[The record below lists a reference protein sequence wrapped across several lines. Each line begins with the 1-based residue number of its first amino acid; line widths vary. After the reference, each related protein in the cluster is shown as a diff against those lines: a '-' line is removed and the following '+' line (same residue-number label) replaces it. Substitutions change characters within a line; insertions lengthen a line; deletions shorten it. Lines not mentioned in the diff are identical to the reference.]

1 MFIFDKIQNSISM
14 KKYLFFCWFVLT
26 ITSCFSQNDSNKK
39 LTKKQ
44 LEQQYLEQKQKA
56 WEEYL
61 VRVEESKIL
70 KAQKDSIS
78 KISTAVNKNLELPDC
93 DNPLLIPPKFPN
105 CVSEVNLTNTECFN
119 KGVQNHVKRFFSY
132 PEFAM
137 DHNIQGKVYLS
148 YDINEEG
155 NIEITNVRGPEN
167 GLILEEEVVKFMSK
181 LPKLT
186 PAYQCDKPVR
196 VSYSIPITFKLS

>member
-1 MFIFDKIQNSISM
+1 M
-14 KKYLFFCWFVLT
+14 KKLFLSCLVIVS
-26 ITSCFSQNDSNKK
+26 ITSMYSQNDSNKK
-39 LTKKQ
+39 LSRKQ
-44 LEQQYLEQKQKA
+44 LEQQYLEQQKQKQQKE
-56 WEEYL
+56 WEDYL
-61 VRVEESKIL
+61 VRVEESKVL

-78 KISTAVNKNLELPDC
+78 KISEAINKNLELPDC
-93 DNPLLIPPKFPN
+93 DHPQLIPPKFPN

-119 KGVQNHVKRFFSY
+119 KGIQNHVKRFFSY

-137 DHNIQGKVYLS
+137 EHNIQGKVYLS